1 MPPKIRGAAL
11 LLLLLLL
18 PAAALAQSAAP
29 PAPALDTADR
39 QAARAKLRAACSVD
53 LQKFCAGIERGKGA
67 TRACLHQHQSE
78 LSPACQAARAERAA
92 MRAREK
98 R

>member
-1 MPPKIRGAAL
+1 MCPKMRAAA
-11 LLLLLLL
+11 LLLLLL

-29 PAPALDTADR
+29 PAPASDSPERA
-39 QAARAKLRAACSVD
+39 AAREKMRAACAD
-53 LQKFCAGIERGKGA
+53 DRQKFCAGIERGKGLM
-67 TRACLHQHQSE
+67 RACLDQHQQQ

-92 MRAREK
+92 LRAKEK